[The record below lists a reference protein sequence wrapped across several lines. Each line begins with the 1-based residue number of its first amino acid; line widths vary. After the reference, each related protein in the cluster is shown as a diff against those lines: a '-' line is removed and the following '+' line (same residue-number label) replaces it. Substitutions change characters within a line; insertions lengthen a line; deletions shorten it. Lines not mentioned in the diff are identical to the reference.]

1 MKEIS
6 ELRIQVTAKNQFPR
20 LYDPALFSEDKS
32 EMSIET
38 AVAVA
43 KAAVALGITKIRLTG
58 GEPMEHSDILGLV
71 KAVRDVEGIERLSMT
86 TNGTLFPGKAK
97 DLKEA
102 GLDSVDVLLDTF
114 SEEKYIYLTGGAPID
129 ETMDAL
135 EAGVKTGMKP
145 VRIQATILEGINDTD
160 ILNFGQFTLNEPVD
174 VVFLE
179 RENRGEAPE
188 GEDGKKIRFMP
199 TEAVKKKF
207 KGMVKIPVSDPLI
220 EFGKWYEGQGRI
232 GFIDLERAAQAGAEV
247 TAAGML
253 KRSLWDEE
261 PADIREAVESGDP
274 EQIRT
279 ALEAAL

>member
-97 DLKEA
+97 DLKDA

-253 KRSLWDEE
+253 KRSLRDEE

>member
-135 EAGVKTGMKP
+135 EAGVKTAMKP

-199 TEAVKKKF
+199 TEAVKKQF

-253 KRSLWDEE
+253 KRSLRDEE

>member
-58 GEPMEHSDILGLV
+58 GEPMEHPDILGLV

-253 KRSLWDEE
+253 KRSLRDEE

>member
-38 AVAVA
+38 ATAVA
-43 KAAVALGITKIRLTG
+43 KAAVALGVTKIRLTG

-253 KRSLWDEE
+253 KRSLRDEE

>member
-232 GFIDLERAAQAGAEV
+232 GFIDLERAAQAGGEV

-253 KRSLWDEE
+253 KRSLRDEE

>member
-38 AVAVA
+38 ATAVA
-43 KAAVALGITKIRLTG
+43 KAAVALGVTKIRLTG

-188 GEDGKKIRFMP
+188 GEDGKKIRFLP

-253 KRSLWDEE
+253 KRSLRDEE

>member
-38 AVAVA
+38 AVAIA

-97 DLKEA
+97 DLKDA

-253 KRSLWDEE
+253 KRSLRDEE

>member
-135 EAGVKTGMKP
+135 EAGVKTAMKP

-253 KRSLWDEE
+253 KRSLRDEE

>member
-43 KAAVALGITKIRLTG
+43 KAAVALGVTKIRLTG

-253 KRSLWDEE
+253 KRSLRDEE

>member
-1 MKEIS
+1 M
-6 ELRIQVTAKNQFPR
+6 
-20 LYDPALFSEDKS
+20 
-32 EMSIET
+32 
-38 AVAVA
+38 
-43 KAAVALGITKIRLTG
+43 ALGITKIRLTG

-135 EAGVKTGMKP
+135 EAGVKTAMKP

-253 KRSLWDEE
+253 KRSLRDEE

>member
-253 KRSLWDEE
+253 KRSLRDEE
-261 PADIREAVESGDP
+261 PADIREAPVPHCFLQHSG
-274 EQIRT
+274 
-279 ALEAAL
+279 

>member
-97 DLKEA
+97 DLKDA
-102 GLDSVDVLLDTF
+102 GMDSVDVLLDTF

-253 KRSLWDEE
+253 KRSLRDEE

>member
-135 EAGVKTGMKP
+135 EAGVKTVMKP

-253 KRSLWDEE
+253 KRSLRDEE

>member
-102 GLDSVDVLLDTF
+102 GLDSVDVLLVTF

-135 EAGVKTGMKP
+135 EAGVKTAMKP

-247 TAAGML
+247 TGAGML
-253 KRSLWDEE
+253 KRSLRDEE

>member
-58 GEPMEHSDILGLV
+58 GEPMEHSDVLGLV
-71 KAVRDVEGIERLSMT
+71 KAVRDVDGIERLSMT

-179 RENRGEAPE
+179 RENRGETPE

-253 KRSLWDEE
+253 KRSLRDEE

>member
-247 TAAGML
+247 TAVGML
-253 KRSLWDEE
+253 KRSLRDEE

>member
-232 GFIDLERAAQAGAEV
+232 GFIDLERAAQTGAEV

-253 KRSLWDEE
+253 KRSLRDEE

>member
-43 KAAVALGITKIRLTG
+43 KAAVALGATKIRLTG

-71 KAVRDVEGIERLSMT
+71 KAVRTVEGIERLSMT
-86 TNGTLFPGKAK
+86 TNGTLFPEKAK

-188 GEDGKKIRFMP
+188 GEDGKRIRFMP

-253 KRSLWDEE
+253 KRSLRDEE
-261 PADIREAVESGDP
+261 PADIREAVESGNP

>member
-43 KAAVALGITKIRLTG
+43 KAAEALGITKIRLTG

-253 KRSLWDEE
+253 KRSLRDEE

>member
-20 LYDPALFSEDKS
+20 LYDPELFSEDKS

-58 GEPMEHSDILGLV
+58 GEPMEHSGILGLV

-253 KRSLWDEE
+253 KRSLRDEE